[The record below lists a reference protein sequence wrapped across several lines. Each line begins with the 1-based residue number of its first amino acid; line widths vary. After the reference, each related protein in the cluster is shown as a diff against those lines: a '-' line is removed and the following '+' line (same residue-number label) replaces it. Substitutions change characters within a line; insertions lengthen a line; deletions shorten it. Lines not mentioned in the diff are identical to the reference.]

1 MEKAKFTN
9 NGKLTYCPLCGKY
22 FESSEYLNS
31 IFKNENSRWLANMV
45 THYRHT
51 HITSWNKCWGHN
63 GGFYRSGWFKDYDVE
78 KSLVN
83 ERAKRQIFRKCKNY
97 LKENNFMKEDLIAL
111 QGNADETINL
121 FEKLL
126 SCNN

>member
-31 IFKNENSRWLANMV
+31 IFKNENSRWFANMV
-45 THYRHT
+45 THYRHN

-63 GGFYRSGWFKDYDVE
+63 GGYYRRGWFKDYGVE

-83 ERAKRQIFRKCKNY
+83 ERAKRQILRKCKNY
-97 LKENNFMKEDLIAL
+97 ILENNFIKDDLLAL
-111 QGNADETINL
+111 QGNTEETINL
-121 FEKLL
+121 FDKVII
-126 SCNN
+126 NY